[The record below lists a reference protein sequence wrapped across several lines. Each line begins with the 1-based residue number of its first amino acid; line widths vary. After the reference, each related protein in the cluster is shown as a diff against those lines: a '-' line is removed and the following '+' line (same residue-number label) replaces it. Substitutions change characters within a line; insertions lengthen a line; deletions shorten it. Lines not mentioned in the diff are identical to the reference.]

1 MAHYLN
7 LKNYQYVFITKK
19 PSNLLEKLHNLFVYT
34 FFLLKFFFFFE
45 KIKLVDLIKLNSR
58 IGYHLG
64 TGKKIDVK
72 VVQGKAIIT
81 EQKGKK
87 RAS

>member
-1 MAHYLN
+1 M
-7 LKNYQYVFITKK
+7 KK
-19 PSNLLEKLHNLFVYT
+19 TKLHEVITVQTKN
-34 FFLLKFFFFFE
+34 
-45 KIKLVDLIKLNSR
+45 DLIKLNSR

-81 EQKGKK
+81 EQKVKK
-87 RAS
+87 HAS

>member
-1 MAHYLN
+1 MYLCTN
-7 LKNYQYVFITKK
+7 KENGKMKK
-19 PSNLLEKLHNLFVYT
+19 AKLHEVITVQNNL
-34 FFLLKFFFFFE
+34 
-45 KIKLVDLIKLNSR
+45 DLIELNSR

-81 EQKGKK
+81 EQEVKK
-87 RAS
+87 HG

>member
-1 MAHYLN
+1 MYLCTN
-7 LKNYQYVFITKK
+7 KENGKMKK
-19 PSNLLEKLHNLFVYT
+19 AKLHEVISIQTNN
-34 FFLLKFFFFFE
+34 
-45 KIKLVDLIKLNSR
+45 DLIKLNAR

-81 EQKGKK
+81 EQKVKK
-87 RAS
+87 HVS

>member
-1 MAHYLN
+1 MCLCTN
-7 LKNYQYVFITKK
+7 REKEMKK
-19 PSNLLEKLHNLFVYT
+19 TKLHEVITVQTNND
-34 FFLLKFFFFFE
+34 
-45 KIKLVDLIKLNSR
+45 IIKLNAR

-81 EQKGKK
+81 EQKVKK
-87 RAS
+87 HAS

>member
-1 MAHYLN
+1 M
-7 LKNYQYVFITKK
+7 KK
-19 PSNLLEKLHNLFVYT
+19 TKLHEVITVQNNLD
-34 FFLLKFFFFFE
+34 LLKF
-45 KIKLVDLIKLNSR
+45 NSR

-81 EQKGKK
+81 EQEVKK
-87 RAS
+87 HG

>member
-1 MAHYLN
+1 M
-7 LKNYQYVFITKK
+7 KK
-19 PSNLLEKLHNLFVYT
+19 TKLHEVITVQNNL
-34 FFLLKFFFFFE
+34 
-45 KIKLVDLIKLNSR
+45 DLIKLNSR

-81 EQKGKK
+81 EQKVKK

>member
-1 MAHYLN
+1 M
-7 LKNYQYVFITKK
+7 KK
-19 PSNLLEKLHNLFVYT
+19 SKLHEVITVQNNF
-34 FFLLKFFFFFE
+34 
-45 KIKLVDLIKLNSR
+45 DLIKLNSR

-81 EQKGKK
+81 EQKVKK
-87 RAS
+87 HAS

>member
-1 MAHYLN
+1 M
-7 LKNYQYVFITKK
+7 KK
-19 PSNLLEKLHNLFVYT
+19 A
-34 FFLLKFFFFFE
+34 
-45 KIKLVDLIKLNSR
+45 KIHEVISIQTNNDLIKLNAR

-87 RAS
+87 YG

>member
-1 MAHYLN
+1 M
-7 LKNYQYVFITKK
+7 KK
-19 PSNLLEKLHNLFVYT
+19 TKLHEVITVQTKND
-34 FFLLKFFFFFE
+34 
-45 KIKLVDLIKLNSR
+45 IIKLNAR

-72 VVQGKAIIT
+72 VVHGKAVII

-87 RAS
+87 HAKSS

>member
-1 MAHYLN
+1 MNVSLY
-7 LKNYQYVFITKK
+7 KQGESKMKK
-19 PSNLLEKLHNLFVYT
+19 TKLHEVITVQTNN
-34 FFLLKFFFFFE
+34 
-45 KIKLVDLIKLNSR
+45 DLIKLNAR

-81 EQKGKK
+81 EQKVKK
-87 RAS
+87 RA

>member
-1 MAHYLN
+1 M
-7 LKNYQYVFITKK
+7 KK
-19 PSNLLEKLHNLFVYT
+19 TKLHEVITVQTKN
-34 FFLLKFFFFFE
+34 
-45 KIKLVDLIKLNSR
+45 DLIKLNAR

-81 EQKGKK
+81 ALPCLIFTSIFFPVLKW
-87 RAS
+87 

>member
-1 MAHYLN
+1 MCLCTN
-7 LKNYQYVFITKK
+7 REKK
-19 PSNLLEKLHNLFVYT
+19 MKKTKLHEVITVQTNN
-34 FFLLKFFFFFE
+34 
-45 KIKLVDLIKLNSR
+45 DLIKLNAR

-81 EQKGKK
+81 EQKRKK
-87 RAS
+87 HG